1 MRLYEFE
8 GKLLLKNAGVP
19 IPNGVYVTYSET
31 GAVGADPQLER
42 IFDDFG
48 GNEVAVKAQVLAGKR
63 GKAGGIRFASSPEAL
78 QQIVEDMVGDELLGE
93 IVTGVLIEEKAVIEE
108 EFYISLTYDTVN
120 RLPVLAI
127 SREGGVDVE
136 TFASEHPDKL
146 ILRRFGPIVGL
157 MPWVARDAA
166 VEAGFSGRELRQ
178 IAEIAVKLWR
188 VMVDNDARLVEV
200 NPLVRTGAGK
210 LLALDAAI
218 LLDSDAR
225 VRHSHLNLPPRQAT
239 GRPLTERELIAQA
252 IDEGDY
258 RGVAGKYVEL
268 EGDIG
273 MLTSGGG
280 GSITLMDAVAAFGG
294 APANYTEYGGNP
306 PAEKVYRL
314 TKVVATKPGLHGLL
328 IAGGIANNTRVDVT
342 FEGIARALEELRPA
356 YPIVIRRAGPG
367 EEEGL
372 RIMRGL
378 AERLGL
384 DITVYGA
391 ELPMT
396 ESARI
401 VVEQAAAYRQTL
413 EDNASWAS

>member
-8 GKLLLKNAGVP
+8 GKRILEKAGIP
-19 IPNGVYVTYSET
+19 IPKGYYVTYSEM
-31 GAVGADPQLER
+31 GAVGADPELER
-42 IFDDFG
+42 IFDELG
-48 GNEVAVKAQVLAGKR
+48 GGEVAVKAQVLAGKR
-63 GKAGGIRFASSPEAL
+63 GKAGGIRFANSPEAL
-78 QQIVEDMVGDELLGE
+78 QSVVEEMVGSELLGE
-93 IVTGVLIEEKAVIEE
+93 TVTGVLIEEKAAFEE

-120 RLPVLAI
+120 RRPVLAI

-136 TFASEHPDKL
+136 TFAQDHPEKL

-166 VEAGFSGRELRQ
+166 AEAGFRGRELRQ
-178 IAEIAVKLWR
+178 IAAIAVKMWR
-188 VMVDNDARLVEV
+188 ALVDNDARLVEI
-200 NPLVRTGAGK
+200 NPLVRTTGDR

-218 LLDSDAR
+218 LLDGDAR
-225 VRHSHLNLPPRQAT
+225 VRHPETNYPPRQAT

-294 APANYTEYGGNP
+294 KPANYTEYGGNP
-306 PAEKVYRL
+306 PADKVYRL

-342 FEGIARALEELRPA
+342 FEGIARALAELRPR

-367 EEEGL
+367 EEAGL
-372 RIMRGL
+372 RIMRDL
-378 AERLGL
+378 ADDLGL
-384 DITVYGA
+384 DMTVYGA
-391 ELPMT
+391 DLPMT

-401 VVEQAAAYRQTL
+401 IVEKAATYRQRV
-413 EDNASWAS
+413 EGK

>member
-8 GKLLLKNAGVP
+8 GKQLLERAGVP
-19 IPNGVYVTYSET
+19 IPRGFYVTYSEM
-31 GAVGADPQLER
+31 GAVGADPELER
-42 IFDDFG
+42 IFDELG
-48 GNEVAVKAQVLAGKR
+48 GREVAVKAQVLAGKR
-63 GKAGGIRFASSPEAL
+63 GKAGGIRFADSPEAL
-78 QQIVEDMVGDELLGE
+78 QQVIEDMVGSERLGE
-93 IVTGVLIEEKAVIEE
+93 MVTGVLIEEKADIQEE
-108 EFYISLTYDTVN
+108 YYISLTYDTVA
-120 RLPVLAI
+120 RQPVLAI

-136 TFASEHPDKL
+136 TFAKEHPDKL

-166 VEAGFSGRELRQ
+166 AAAGFRGRELRQ
-178 IAEIAVKLWR
+178 IADVAVKLWK

-200 NPLVRTGAGK
+200 NPLVRTGSGR

-225 VRHSHLNLPPRQAT
+225 VRHSDTYFPPRQAT

-268 EGDIG
+268 DGDIG

-280 GSITLMDAVAAFGG
+280 GSITLMDAVASFGG
-294 APANYTEYGGNP
+294 RPANYTEYGGNP

-342 FEGIARALEELRPA
+342 FEGIARALEEIRPP

-372 RIMRGL
+372 RLMRELG
-378 AERLGL
+378 ERLDL
-384 DITVYGA
+384 DMEVYGA

-401 VVEQAAAYRQTL
+401 IVEKAAAYRRKL
-413 EDNASWAS
+413 EQQQA